1 MYKYFIYN
9 CWLFNFFKFWFGL
22 LIFFMISD
30 FLFFFFLIVRYY
42 YIFIINFSGKLGY
55 DVVKI
60 CYCRIIL
67 VVIDVDRMRGIG
79 WKERVWIYW
88 NLVLGW
94 LGLENRGRGFLVYW
108 YLGLVVWEYWC
119 FGIVGCG
126 IYGGLV
132 IIIVLRCGVLIY
144 GDKFLIMVLCVM
156 VVLLIYVDMSWKIFF

>member
-1 MYKYFIYN
+1 
-9 CWLFNFFKFWFGL
+9 
-22 LIFFMISD
+22 MISD